1 LVRNIN
7 VFVATVKLTE
17 QLGSYTFAKNLENK
31 AKSNL
36 QSGREVTVVPPAEY
50 QDRFVKAMERYF
62 LACPDKWSKPAPT
75 IPDVY
80 DPAQL
85 PSVL

>member
-1 LVRNIN
+1 MN
-7 VFVATVKLTE
+7 A
-17 QLGSYTFAKNLENK
+17 GSYTFAKTLENK

-36 QSGREVTVVPPAEY
+36 QSGREVTVVPPTEY
-50 QDRFVKAMERYF
+50 QERFVKAMERYF

-75 IPDVY
+75 VLDVY